1 MATAVWEVV
10 GGACKGGVIVKTSK
24 DLDSAKEP
32 DRLST
37 GSLVRAVEYDC
48 KLGRLHYE
56 LLMGAG
62 PTSGWVT
69 TEVGGQDLLT
79 KNSSR
84 ELTKLAEKCEDPF
97 RDYVYYSSE
106 IKPDDLT
113 ARKLE
118 EAIIKKHNKSC
129 APEEKLGAVCLQ
141 DASTEDEC
149 SSVAASTD
157 TELQNAAK
165 YSEEA
170 MQSYSQRLGRA
181 FEASTPESE
190 PQLVPVPIS
199 KVEQEERPL
208 AASKPDGILEKMSK
222 SMQRCRSCTDR
233 YDDAGSYSDEEEN
246 LCSHCRLP
254 LGEFTYSQ
262 DGKLLHG
269 ECAAELIV
277 ENMREEDEERKNE
290 DRKEKEQMRKD
301 YDIGWQPLQHIP
313 LNDSPASKLTMS
325 DVSHG
330 MMCLVMG
337 DKLKSVHIASTT
349 EPAAS
354 VNLEYLSIALQ
365 VRRRKGHEPIFSLDP
380 VDPTDRN
387 TMQKKVFIPEW
398 LEGTCAGDILFQS
411 DYHLKELS
419 MGQYEQPVLGMK
431 SVFDY
436 SGVEGYGKW
445 NAREWFMVRK
455 AEVQISEKNVLVPF
469 VKMGVE
475 AREQRFTGNSM
486 EDAPITRKDHPM
498 VKYAEEFTRN
508 FDLIAER
515 KSVVFHLR
523 ELAKASVLAKFFLDA
538 NVSLNEM
545 WFQLASGKES
555 FCSLEV
561 PQLWNKRI
569 TSAIHVQDGAIAKED
584 IVNAPLMHG
593 VYGGVSFG
601 LDKFSLAGR
610 ARSAAVTGQPPMP
623 LAPTLSLPATFG
635 APRLMTQASRYM
647 PSAGTRPMMGSL
659 ASPVMMSV
667 TAAPARKA
675 GAALG
680 GVDLRLDSFDLS
692 QLRKVELEAPSG
704 LEACTPL
711 GEKFWSALDSPDV
724 FKDGE
729 QCLLK
734 KVFNL
739 KLSDRRSEAD
749 FFVPPDPRSSH
760 IAKLRELVKEEEVLQ
775 QKRKEHF
782 CSKKFVMGDPGGL
795 FPSAWTSS
803 CEIAAG
809 DTFVRMSEGR
819 PLDHL
824 HARTDF
830 HAEDLMIQ
838 HVLTSSKP
846 VFNKHTE
853 DGVQFRIYRFGA
865 MELRTIQEETKSE
878 DIVAVF
884 SIHAPTD
891 VSSRGQSSVS
901 QKAKLVKATEYVE
914 KAHYGKAAD
923 SKSHVEHRYYV
934 VFDVEGGRRI
944 VTEQMDDGSVTW
956 TEDPEGLEVRNSLA
970 KVMQSGSCS
979 AATAGDLKTF
989 HMQHFQNCLT
999 AGHTSRGSNKRY
1011 AGAAY
1016 KKAVRK

>member
-455 AEVQISEKNVLVPF
+455 AEVQVSQKNVLIPH

-475 AREQRFTGNSM
+475 AREQVFSGSHM

-498 VKYAEEFTRN
+498 VRYAEEFTRN

-538 NVSLNEM
+538 NIQLNES
-545 WFQLASGKES
+545 WFQLASSKES
-555 FCSLEV
+555 FCSMEV

-569 TSAIHVQDGAIAKED
+569 TSAIHVQDGAIEKKD
-584 IVNAPLMHG
+584 MVDAPLMHG

-601 LDKFSLAGR
+601 LDKFSLAGK

-635 APRLMTQASRYM
+635 APRLMTQAARYM

-667 TAAPARKA
+667 SAAPARKA

-680 GVDLRLDSFDLS
+680 GVDLRLDNFDVTE
-692 QLRKVELEAPSG
+692 LRKVELESPAG
-704 LEACTPL
+704 LEACVPI
-711 GEKFWSALDSPDV
+711 GEAFWSALDSTDV

-729 QCLLK
+729 QKLLK
-734 KVFNL
+734 QVFDPE
-739 KLSDRRSEAD
+739 LSDRRSEGD
-749 FFVPPDPRSSH
+749 LFVPPDARLPH
-760 IAKLRELVKEEEVLQ
+760 IKQLRELVNEEEALRQ
-775 QKRKEHF
+775 RRKEHF
-782 CSKKFVMGDPGGL
+782 CDKKFLMGSPGPL
-795 FPSAWTSS
+795 FPSSWTPSYQIETGATS
-803 CEIAAG
+803 
-809 DTFVRMSEGR
+809 VQVSEGR
-819 PLDHL
+819 PHAHL
-824 HARTDF
+824 HARSDF
-830 HAEDLMIQ
+830 HAEDLVLQ
-838 HVLTSSKP
+838 HVLKSSTA
-846 VFNKHTE
+846 VFHKQTE
-853 DGVQFRIYRFGA
+853 DGVQFRIYRFGT
-865 MELRTIQEETKSE
+865 MELRTIQQQKVEEE
-878 DIVAVF
+878 IVAVF

-891 VSSRGQSSVS
+891 VSSRGHSTIS
-901 QKAKLVKATEYVE
+901 QQAKVVKATQYVE
-914 KAHYGKAAD
+914 RANYGNATVLKSNPAHC
-923 SKSHVEHRYYV
+923 YYV
-934 VFDVEGGRRI
+934 VLDVEGGHKI
-944 VTEQMDDGSVTW
+944 LTELMDDGSATW
-956 TEDPEGLEVRNSLA
+956 AEDPEGIEDRNSIA
-970 KVMQSGSCS
+970 KVIQSS
-979 AATAGDLKTF
+979 ACATATVGHLKNL
-989 HMQHFQNCLT
+989 QLN
-999 AGHTSRGSNKRY
+999 HTRVSSKDY
-1011 AGAAY
+1011 ALAAY
-1016 KKAVRK
+1016 RRAVRK